1 MKKNK
6 LEKAISFESPIYV
19 TKKDEWLNEINKTT
33 DKYIKTASLTDN
45 VYHSDDIYLDKKL
58 KKFCKFVLDKSEEVL
73 DEQGFDTKKYKL
85 NFSEMWVQEFD
96 GLGKA
101 HHSTHIHS
109 NSHVS
114 GFYFLKC
121 SMNSAFARFHDPR
134 PGAMMT
140 KLYEKDADEFTIA
153 SQSVD
158 LKCEPGTFVFFNS
171 YLPHEYTKDVL
182 GEPFR
187 FIHFNVRADRK

>member
-1 MKKNK
+1 MEKDK

-19 TKKDEWLNEINKTT
+19 TKKNEWVDEVTKVTK
-33 DKYIKTASLTDN
+33 KYIKSSTLSES
-45 VYHSDDIYLDKKL
+45 VYHSDDIYSDKKL
-58 KKFCKFVLDKSEEVL
+58 KKFCKFILDKSDEIL

-85 NFSEMWVQEFD
+85 NFSEMWVQEYD

-101 HHSTHIHS
+101 HHSIHTHSNTHI
-109 NSHVS
+109 S

-121 SMNSAFARFHDPR
+121 SSNSSFPRFHDPR

-140 KLYEKDADEFTIA
+140 KLYEKDSNEFTIA

-158 LKCEPGTFVFFNS
+158 LKCLPGTFVFFNS
-171 YLPHEYTKDVL
+171 YLPHEFTRDVM
-182 GEPFR
+182 GEPFI